1 MSLLAA
7 VAVLVGLFIGAVGV
21 GGILL
26 IPALTA
32 LGGLPI
38 HEATATALFTFVFT
52 GIAGTWLFLRRGS
65 ISWRLTI
72 PVCSGAVFFSY
83 IGAWVNSLIGSVS
96 LATVIALIIVV
107 TGAYILVS
115 PHRAD
120 RSLLAGDTRAQQAA
134 LAAVGAVSGF
144 GSGLSGAGGPLFS
157 VPIMVMLGFVPL
169 ASIGTSQ
176 VLQIIA
182 ATSGSIGNL
191 QFGRIDFSLA
201 WWITLA
207 ELVGVLIG
215 VRLAHAVSTRVLRNM
230 AATLC
235 VAVGSFMLVRTFG

>member
-1 MSLLAA
+1 M
-7 VAVLVGLFIGAVGV
+7 
-21 GGILL
+21 
-26 IPALTA
+26 
-32 LGGLPI
+32 
-38 HEATATALFTFVFT
+38 
-52 GIAGTWLFLRRGS
+52 
-65 ISWRLTI
+65 
-72 PVCSGAVFFSY
+72 
-83 IGAWVNSLIGSVS
+83 
-96 LATVIALIIVV
+96 IIVA
-107 TGAYILVS
+107 TGVYILVS
-115 PHRAD
+115 PQRAD

-144 GSGLSGAGGPLFS
+144 GSGLSGAGGPLPA

-191 QFGRIDFSLA
+191 QFGRINFYVA
-201 WWITLA
+201 WWITIA
-207 ELVGVLIG
+207 ELVGVLLG

-235 VAVGSFMLVRTFG
+235 VAVGAFMLVRTLG